1 MGKVKFLENK
11 QGYKRQNTNILAR
24 VDWLLLLLITILGV
38 VSIIMIRSAMTS
50 GQYATDFSVRQII
63 FYVTGFFMVF
73 VLTFIPVKWMKQ
85 YVWIIYG
92 VGVLSLMVLFFAPV
106 SPVTPIINGAKSWYQ
121 FGFFSIQPSEVVKII
136 YILTLAY
143 VVSQHNRYKL
153 TNDLTDDVKL
163 LSKMFIVSVLPMVF
177 ILVQNDLGTTLV
189 MLAILLGMIV
199 VSGISWWLILPTLA
213 VAATIGGAL
222 ILGILY
228 RPDFLERY
236 LGIHPYQFERI
247 YSWLQPEDYVTEG
260 GFQLSNSLKAIGSG
274 EITGKGFSDGIIY
287 IPENHTDFIFTIIG
301 EEFGFLGSTAV
312 IVLLFMLMLHLFRIA
327 VTVNDSFS
335 SYFII
340 GYLSLLMF
348 HVFQNIGM
356 TIQLLPIT
364 GIPLPFLSYGG
375 SGLWANMI
383 AIGIIMSI
391 YFHEYRRENIN

>member
-1 MGKVKFLENK
+1 MGKVKFLENN

-24 VDWLLLLLITILGV
+24 IDWILILLITMLAVI
-38 VSIIMIRSAMTS
+38 SIVMIRSAMTS
-50 GQYATDFSVRQII
+50 GQYNIDFSVRQIV
-63 FYVTGFFMVF
+63 FYISGFFMVF

-85 YVWIIYG
+85 YIWIIYG
-92 VGVLSLMVLFFAPV
+92 LGVLSLSVLFFAPV
-106 SPVTPIINGAKSWYQ
+106 TPVTPIINGAKSWYQ
-121 FGFFSIQPSEVVKII
+121 FGFFSIQPSEIVKII

-143 VVSQHNRYKL
+143 VVSQHNKYKL
-153 TNDLTDDVKL
+153 TNDLTVDVKL
-163 LSKMFIVSVLPMVF
+163 LFKLMLVSVLPMLL
-177 ILVQNDLGTTLV
+177 ILAQNDLGTTLV
-189 MLAILLGMIV
+189 MLAILFGMIV
-199 VSGISWWLILPTLA
+199 VSGISWWLIIPTLA
-213 VAATIGGAL
+213 VASTIGGSL

-228 RPDFLERY
+228 RPDLLERY

-247 YSWLQPEDYVTEG
+247 YSWLQPQNYVSEG

-274 EITGKGFSDGIIY
+274 GITGKGFSDGIIY

-312 IVLLFMLMLHLFRIA
+312 IVILFMLMLHLFRIA
-327 VTVNDSFS
+327 ATVNDSFA

-348 HVFQNIGM
+348 HVLQNIGM

-375 SGLWANMI
+375 SGLWANML
-383 AIGIIMSI
+383 AVGIIMSI
-391 YFHEYRRENIN
+391 YFHEYRRKA

>member
-1 MGKVKFLENK
+1 MENN

-24 VDWLLLLLITILGV
+24 IDWILILLITMLAVI
-38 VSIIMIRSAMTS
+38 SIVMIRSAMTS
-50 GQYATDFSVRQII
+50 GQYNIDFSVRQIV
-63 FYVTGFFMVF
+63 FYISGFFMVF

-85 YVWIIYG
+85 YIWIIYG
-92 VGVLSLMVLFFAPV
+92 LGVLSLSVLFFAPV
-106 SPVTPIINGAKSWYQ
+106 TPVTPIINGAKSWYQ
-121 FGFFSIQPSEVVKII
+121 FGFFSIQPSEIVKII

-143 VVSQHNRYKL
+143 VVSQHNKYKL
-153 TNDLTDDVKL
+153 TNDLTVDVKL
-163 LSKMFIVSVLPMVF
+163 LFKLMLVSVLPMLL
-177 ILVQNDLGTTLV
+177 ILAQNDLGTTLV
-189 MLAILLGMIV
+189 MLAILFGMIV
-199 VSGISWWLILPTLA
+199 VSGISWWLIIPTLA
-213 VAATIGGAL
+213 VASTIGGSL

-228 RPDFLERY
+228 RPDLLERY

-247 YSWLQPEDYVTEG
+247 YSWLQPQNYVSEG

-274 EITGKGFSDGIIY
+274 GITGKGFSDGIIY

-312 IVLLFMLMLHLFRIA
+312 IVILFMLMLHLFRIA
-327 VTVNDSFS
+327 ATVNDSFA

-348 HVFQNIGM
+348 HVLQNIGM

-375 SGLWANMI
+375 SGLWANML
-383 AIGIIMSI
+383 AVGIIMSI
-391 YFHEYRRENIN
+391 YFHEYRRKA

>member
-1 MGKVKFLENK
+1 MEKN

-24 VDWLLLLLITILGV
+24 IDWLLVLLIMMLGII
-38 VSIIMIRSAMTS
+38 SIVMIRSAMTS
-50 GQYATDFSVRQII
+50 GQYNIDFSIRQMI
-63 FYVTGFFMVF
+63 FYISGFFMVF
-73 VLTFIPVKWMKQ
+73 VMTFIPMKWVKQ
-85 YVWIIYG
+85 YIWIIYG
-92 VGVLSLMVLFFAPV
+92 LGVLSLVVLFVAPV
-106 SPVTPIINGAKSWYQ
+106 SPITPIINGAKSWYQ
-121 FGFFSIQPSEVVKII
+121 FGFFSIQPSEIVKII

-143 VVSQHNRYKL
+143 VVSQHNKYKL
-153 TNDLTDDVKL
+153 TNDLTVDVKL
-163 LSKMFIVSVLPMVF
+163 LFKLFAVSALPMLF

-199 VSGISWWLILPTLA
+199 VSGISWWLIIPTLS
-213 VAATIGGAL
+213 VAATFGGSL

-228 RPDFLERY
+228 RPDLLERY

-247 YSWLQPEDYVTEG
+247 YSWLQPEKYVTEG

-274 EITGKGFSDGIIY
+274 GITGKGFSDGIIY

-312 IVLLFMLMLHLFRIA
+312 IVILFMLMLHLFRIA

-375 SGLWANMI
+375 SGLWANML

-391 YFHEYRRENIN
+391 YFYEYRQKAQ